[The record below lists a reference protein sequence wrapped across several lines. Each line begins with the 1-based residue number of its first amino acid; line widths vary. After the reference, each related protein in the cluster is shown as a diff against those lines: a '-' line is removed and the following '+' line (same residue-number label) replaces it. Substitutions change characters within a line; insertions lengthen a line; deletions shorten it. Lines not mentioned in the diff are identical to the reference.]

1 MKILLQCQGV
11 DVNVT
16 DDHGNTPLDVAA
28 REGHRAVA
36 RKLIKACRLD
46 LKNKDGSTP
55 VELADKIN
63 ILKLS
68 SCYELQNVN
77 NQIL

>member
-1 MKILLQCQGV
+1 MSQMIMEIHHCMLQPEKA
-11 DVNVT
+11 T
-16 DDHGNTPLDVAA
+16 ELY
-28 REGHRAVA
+28 VA